1 MPPRLPRK
9 RRLTFE
15 SRITAFSLLAGLPAL
30 VAVAVLLWRAE
41 VSLFFAL
48 LLLAVLAISLLAF
61 AFAARNEVIFHLNT
75 LANLLE
81 ALREGDYSLRGR
93 RSRDHDALGGVFLEV
108 NQLGETL
115 RRQRFEAREAS
126 TLLNKIIGEID
137 IAVLAF
143 DGAHYVILANPA
155 AERLFQARD
164 LEGRSAG
171 ALGVADLLG
180 QPSRRIEAREFP
192 SGGGRWDV
200 WTGSFRES
208 GLPRHLL
215 VISNLSRA
223 LREEERKAWRRL
235 VRVMGHELNNSL
247 APIKSMAALLHERT
261 AKELEPG
268 ELKSDLVESLDVIG
282 QRAESLNRFMSAYA
296 QLAKLPAPRR
306 ERIGLRKLVE
316 NVVAMDDAGRIE
328 IEGKDVTVSVD
339 PDQLSQLL
347 INLIRNARDAAGAD
361 GEIGIS
367 WQKREGL
374 LHLDVLDDGPG
385 IAGTENLFVPFFT
398 TKPHGSGIG
407 LALSRQIAEAHDGTL
422 GLSNREEGRGCRARL
437 ILPVG

>member
-1 MPPRLPRK
+1 
-9 RRLTFE
+9 
-15 SRITAFSLLAGLPAL
+15 
-30 VAVAVLLWRAE
+30 
-41 VSLFFAL
+41 
-48 LLLAVLAISLLAF
+48 AIFWLAF

-93 RSRDHDALGGVFLEV
+93 RSRDRDALGDVFLEV

-115 RRQRFEAREAS
+115 RKQRFEAREAS

-155 AERLFQARD
+155 AQRLFRTRD
-164 LEGRSAG
+164 LAGRSAD
-171 ALGVADLLG
+171 ALGVADLLS
-180 QPSRRIEAREFP
+180 QHSRRIEAREFP
-192 SGGGRWDV
+192 AGGGRWDV
-200 WTGSFRES
+200 WTGAFRES
-208 GLPRHLL
+208 GLPHHLL

-235 VRVMGHELNNSL
+235 VRVIGHELNNSL

-261 AKELEPG
+261 AKELAAS
-268 ELKSDLVESLDVIG
+268 ELKTDLVESLDVIG

-296 QLAKLPAPRR
+296 LLAKLPAPRR
-306 ERIGLRKLVE
+306 ERVGLRRLVE
-316 NVVAMDDAGRIE
+316 NVAAMDGAGPIG
-328 IEGKDVTVSVD
+328 IEGAEVTVSVD

-347 INLIRNARDAAGAD
+347 INLVRNARDAAGDD
-361 GEIGIS
+361 GDIRIF
-367 WQKREGL
+367 WDVRDGL
-374 LHLDVLDDGPG
+374 LTLDVLDNGPG

-407 LALSRQIAEAHDGTL
+407 LALSRQIAEAHDGSL

-437 ILPVG
+437 VLPMG